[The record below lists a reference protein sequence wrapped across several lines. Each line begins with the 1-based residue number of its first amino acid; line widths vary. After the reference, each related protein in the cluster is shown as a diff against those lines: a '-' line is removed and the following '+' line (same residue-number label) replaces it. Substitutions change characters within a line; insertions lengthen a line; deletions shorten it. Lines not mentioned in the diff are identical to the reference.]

1 MAGTRG
7 HVFTFT
13 VSTGDNDDDDDEGR
27 VDLHFYAFA
36 AY

>member
-27 VDLHFYAFA
+27 ADLHFYAFA